1 MIIRLSESAGLI
13 EDRMFFQRSLKM
25 KIGVCGI
32 ACEICPRISKGIC
45 PNETTGCQPRENKF
59 CKIASC
65 AFQKGVHWCFE
76 CPEFPCE
83 TTKSGPISF
92 GYCGYIAGKG

>member
-1 MIIRLSESAGLI
+1 
-13 EDRMFFQRSLKM
+13 M

-32 ACEICPRISKGIC
+32 ACEKCPKMMKGKC
-45 PNETTGCQPRENKF
+45 PNGEQGCKPKENKF

-65 AFQKGVHWCFE
+65 AFNKGMFLCFE

-83 TTKSGPISF
+83 TTKMGPISYD
-92 GYCGYIAGKG
+92 YCKYISS

>member
-1 MIIRLSESAGLI
+1 MIML
-13 EDRMFFQRSLKM
+13 

-32 ACEICPRISKGIC
+32 ACEKCPRMTEGKC
-45 PNETTGCQPRENKF
+45 PNGAAGCTPKDNKF

-65 AFQKGVHWCFE
+65 AYRKNVLLCFE

-83 TTKSGPISF
+83 TTKSGPIDF
-92 GYCGYIAGKG
+92 GYCQYIAGKEQ